1 MSHRNDELPIGLTA
15 RFLRIMHDWVAEQ
28 VQEQL
33 AGHAVEAPL
42 GSDPPGAWPPQ
53 RRRLR
58 RALLH
63 QLDAVARH
71 DHAQLPAVCEQLQL
85 PVPLVEDELRH
96 YHAHHLRIL
105 RGHAAGLVTALCLA
119 APSIL
124 DLLI

>member
-33 AGHAVEAPL
+33 ATQTVEAPL

-58 RALLH
+58 RGLLH
-63 QLDAVARH
+63 QLAAAE
-71 DHAQLPAVCEQLQL
+71 DHNQLPAMCEQLQL
-85 PVPLVEDELRH
+85 PVPLVEAELRH
-96 YHAHHLRIL
+96 ERARRHLRL
-105 RGHAAGLVTALCLA
+105 VRHHAAGLVAGLCLA

-124 DLLI
+124 DMLI